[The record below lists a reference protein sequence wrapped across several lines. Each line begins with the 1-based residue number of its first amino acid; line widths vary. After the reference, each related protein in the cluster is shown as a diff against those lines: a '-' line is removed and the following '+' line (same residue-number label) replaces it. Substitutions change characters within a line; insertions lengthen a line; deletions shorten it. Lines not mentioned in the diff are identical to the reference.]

1 MNAAATEFDVII
13 AGAGLAGATLALAAA
28 QQGLR
33 VALIEALPRP
43 TTQQTG
49 YDERSITL
57 AYGSSRI
64 FAGLGVWPALAK
76 IASPIHRIHISE
88 RGRFGATRLDRAEE
102 GVDALGYVVNARVL
116 GGALFAAL
124 DALPTMTWLCPAKL
138 TAIETFDDH
147 VVARIAQDNGARAIR
162 AQLLIGADGTDST
175 VRGLLGIGTTEHDYQ
190 QTAIVTTLTNE
201 RDHAHCAYERFTES
215 GAIALLPSSKRR
227 MGLVWMQKTHDAQ
240 QAIALPDA
248 EFLARLQQQFGSRL
262 GTFRALGARRNYPL
276 KLVQAQA
283 QGRARSVLIGN
294 AAHALHPIGGQGFN
308 LGLRDIATLA
318 QLLADARRS
327 NQDLG
332 AESLL
337 ENYRAWRAQDQ
348 QRVVRFTDGLA
359 RVFESDLPPLAAVRP
374 LGFLAATLC
383 PPLKHRIARSAM
395 GLAGRLPR
403 VARGLPL

>member
-1 MNAAATEFDVII
+1 MSVATVDFDII
-13 AGAGLAGATLALAAA
+13 ISGAGLAGASLALAAA

-43 TTQQTG
+43 TTRQTG

-64 FAGLGVWPALAK
+64 FAGLGVWPALAQV
-76 IASPIHRIHISE
+76 AAPIHRIHISE
-88 RGRFGATRLDRAEE
+88 RGRFGATRLDRSEE

-116 GGALFAAL
+116 GGTLFAAL
-124 DALPTMTWLCPAKL
+124 DALPTVTWLCPARL
-138 TAIETFDDH
+138 TAIETQSDH
-147 VVARIAQDNGARAIR
+147 IAARITQNNNEQVIR
-162 AQLLIGADGTDST
+162 AQLLVGADGTDST
-175 VRGLLGIGTTEHDYQ
+175 VRTLLGIGINEHDYH
-190 QTAIVTTLTNE
+190 QTAIVTTLAAE
-201 RDHAHCAYERFTES
+201 RDHARCAYERFTAS
-215 GAIALLPSSKRR
+215 GAIALLPSSPTR
-227 MGLVWMQKTHDAQ
+227 MGLVWMQRTAAAQ
-240 QAIALPDA
+240 HALSLPDE
-248 EFLARLQQQFGSRL
+248 EFLAQLQQQFGSRL
-262 GTFRALGARRNYPL
+262 GTLHSLSARRGYPL

-283 QGRARSVLIGN
+283 QSRARSLLIGN

-327 NQDLG
+327 NTDLG
-332 AESLL
+332 AETLL
-337 ENYRAWRAQDQ
+337 EKYRVWRAQDQ
-348 QRVVRFTDGLA
+348 QRVVRFTDSLV
-359 RVFESDLPPLAAVRP
+359 RVFESERPPLAAVRP

-403 VARGLPL
+403 IARGLPL